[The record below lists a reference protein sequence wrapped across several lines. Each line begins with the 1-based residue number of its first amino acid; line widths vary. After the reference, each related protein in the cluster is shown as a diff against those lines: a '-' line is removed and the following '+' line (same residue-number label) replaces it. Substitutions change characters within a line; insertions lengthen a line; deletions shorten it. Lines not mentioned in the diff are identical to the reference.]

1 MECKFMQLKIVA
13 FPQVLQEYSKPKRS
27 IVVDSNFKDIVDSI
41 LETIDDEDYNN
52 HNVRSRNG
60 EWSEKRFLFAYSIVP
75 LMVKTYSIQR
85 ESLTTEQ
92 GKTDLKKLFANF
104 QNFSFLRDNE
114 RLHP

>member
-1 MECKFMQLKIVA
+1 MQLKIVA

-60 EWSEKRFLFAYSIVP
+60 E
-75 LMVKTYSIQR
+75 
-85 ESLTTEQ
+85 
-92 GKTDLKKLFANF
+92 
-104 QNFSFLRDNE
+104 
-114 RLHP
+114 